1 MALATRHRT
10 DPAPRLT
17 PVPGLIIRR
26 EHDPAVM
33 AALQGRTELE
43 MERRFRAGHH
53 AYVAVL
59 HGAAAAWG
67 WAATR
72 TAEIGELASTVVIPD
87 DERYLWNF
95 VTLKAFRG
103 MGIYPRLLDGIV
115 EAEPAR
121 RFWIAYAPENHAS
134 GAGIRRAGFTDVA
147 ELSFDTEGRP
157 AVKSGRSDGTG
168 AARMLGLPE
177 AEGPLAPCWRCARA
191 AGVAASSCASGQC
204 CCDYQRAEAG
214 CETEAVI
221 VP

>member
-1 MALATRHRT
+1 MALATRHRA

-17 PVPGLIIRR
+17 PVPGLVIRR
-26 EHDPAVM
+26 EHDPQVM

-43 MERRFRAGHH
+43 MERRLQAGHH
-53 AYVAVL
+53 PYVAVL

-72 TAEIGELASTVVIPD
+72 TAEIGELASTVVIPEG
-87 DERYLWNF
+87 ERYLWNF

-147 ELSFDTEGRP
+147 ELSFDAEGR
-157 AVKSGRSDGTG
+157 AALRSIAPGG
-168 AARMLGLPE
+168 ARAASRVLGLPE
-177 AEGPLAPCWRCARA
+177 AERELAQCWRCARA
-191 AGVAASSCASGQC
+191 GRGPMACEAGRCP
-204 CCDYQRAEAG
+204 CDYQRPEHACA
-214 CETEAVI
+214 A
-221 VP
+221 